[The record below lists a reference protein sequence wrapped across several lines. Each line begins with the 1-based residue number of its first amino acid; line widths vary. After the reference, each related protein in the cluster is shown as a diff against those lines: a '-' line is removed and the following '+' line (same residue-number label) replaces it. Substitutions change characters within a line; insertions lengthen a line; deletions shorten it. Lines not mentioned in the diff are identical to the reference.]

1 MFAVIKTSLRELV
14 IIIVQRK
21 KDQRYKDMDKIIRLL
36 SDYEELNK
44 QNMIIAIFA
53 MYMSISFEISP
64 CIIIECT
71 FNDTVKT
78 LNF

>member
-1 MFAVIKTSLRELV
+1 MLAVMKTSLRELV

-53 MYMSISFEISP
+53 MYTSISFEISP
-64 CIIIECT
+64 CITI
-71 FNDTVKT
+71 
-78 LNF
+78 

>member
-1 MFAVIKTSLRELV
+1 MKTSLRELV

-44 QNMIIAIFA
+44 QNMIIAIFV

-64 CIIIECT
+64 CITI
-71 FNDTVKT
+71 
-78 LNF
+78 

>member
-1 MFAVIKTSLRELV
+1 MLAVMKTSLRELV

-64 CIIIECT
+64 GITI
-71 FNDTVKT
+71 
-78 LNF
+78 

>member
-36 SDYEELNK
+36 SDQTKHDYCDICYVHVN
-44 QNMIIAIFA
+44 FFWDFS
-53 MYMSISFEISP
+53 MYNYIMHIQWYSK
-64 CIIIECT
+64 
-71 FNDTVKT
+71 DA
-78 LNF
+78 

>member
-1 MFAVIKTSLRELV
+1 MLAVMKTSLRELV

-21 KDQRYKDMDKIIRLL
+21 KDQRCKDMDKIIRLL

-53 MYMSISFEISP
+53 MYMSISFGISP
-64 CIIIECT
+64 CITIIY
-71 FNDTVKT
+71 NAHSMIQ
-78 LNF
+78 

>member
-21 KDQRYKDMDKIIRLL
+21 KDQRCKDMDKIIRLL

-44 QNMIIAIFA
+44 QNMIIAILIC
-53 MYMSISFEISP
+53 Y
-64 CIIIECT
+64 
-71 FNDTVKT
+71 VHV
-78 LNF
+78 NFF

>member
-1 MFAVIKTSLRELV
+1 MLAMMKTSLRELV

-64 CIIIECT
+64 CITI
-71 FNDTVKT
+71 
-78 LNF
+78 

>member
-53 MYMSISFEISP
+53 LYMSISFENSP
-64 CIIIECT
+64 CITI
-71 FNDTVKT
+71 
-78 LNF
+78 

>member
-64 CIIIECT
+64 GITI
-71 FNDTVKT
+71 
-78 LNF
+78 

>member
-44 QNMIIAIFA
+44 HLHDYCDINLL
-53 MYMSISFEISP
+53 
-64 CIIIECT
+64 CT
-71 FNDTVKT
+71 CQFLLRFLHV
-78 LNF
+78 

>member
-1 MFAVIKTSLRELV
+1 MLAIMKTSLRELV

-21 KDQRYKDMDKIIRLL
+21 KDQRCKDMDKIIRLL

-53 MYMSISFEISP
+53 MYMSISFENSP
-64 CIIIECT
+64 CITI
-71 FNDTVKT
+71 
-78 LNF
+78 

>member
-53 MYMSISFEISP
+53 MYMSISFEISH
-64 CIIIECT
+64 CITI
-71 FNDTVKT
+71 
-78 LNF
+78 

>member
-1 MFAVIKTSLRELV
+1 MLAVMKTSLRELV

-21 KDQRYKDMDKIIRLL
+21 KDQRYKDMDKIITLL

-53 MYMSISFEISP
+53 MYMSISFDFSMYNYIMH
-64 CIIIECT
+64 IQ
-71 FNDTVKT
+71 
-78 LNF
+78 

>member
-1 MFAVIKTSLRELV
+1 MLAVMKTSLRELV

-44 QNMIIAIFA
+44 QNTIIAIFA
-53 MYMSISFEISP
+53 MYMSISYENSP
-64 CIIIECT
+64 CITI
-71 FNDTVKT
+71 
-78 LNF
+78 

>member
-53 MYMSISFEISP
+53 MNMSISFEISP
-64 CIIIECT
+64 CITI
-71 FNDTVKT
+71 
-78 LNF
+78 

>member
-36 SDYEELNK
+36 SDYKELNK

-53 MYMSISFEISP
+53 MYMSIYFEISP
-64 CIIIECT
+64 CITI
-71 FNDTVKT
+71 
-78 LNF
+78 

>member
-21 KDQRYKDMDKIIRLL
+21 KDQRYKDMVKIIRLL

-64 CIIIECT
+64 GITI
-71 FNDTVKT
+71 
-78 LNF
+78 

>member
-1 MFAVIKTSLRELV
+1 MLAVMKTSLRELV

-44 QNMIIAIFA
+44 QNMIIVA

-64 CIIIECT
+64 CITI
-71 FNDTVKT
+71 
-78 LNF
+78 

>member
-44 QNMIIAIFA
+44 QNMIIAILICYVHVNFFWDFS
-53 MYMSISFEISP
+53 MYNYIMHIQWYSK
-64 CIIIECT
+64 
-71 FNDTVKT
+71 DA
-78 LNF
+78 

>member
-21 KDQRYKDMDKIIRLL
+21 KGQRYKDMDKIIRLL

-44 QNMIIAIFA
+44 QNMIIAIFKLL
-53 MYMSISFEISP
+53 
-64 CIIIECT
+64 CT
-71 FNDTVKT
+71 CQFLLRFLHV
-78 LNF
+78 

>member
-1 MFAVIKTSLRELV
+1 MKTSLRELV

-53 MYMSISFEISP
+53 MYMYNYIMHIQWYSK
-64 CIIIECT
+64 
-71 FNDTVKT
+71 DA
-78 LNF
+78 

>member
-1 MFAVIKTSLRELV
+1 MKTSLRELV

-21 KDQRYKDMDKIIRLL
+21 KDQRYKDM
-36 SDYEELNK
+36 EELNK

-64 CIIIECT
+64 CITI
-71 FNDTVKT
+71 
-78 LNF
+78 

>member
-1 MFAVIKTSLRELV
+1 MKTSLRELV

-21 KDQRYKDMDKIIRLL
+21 KDQIYKDMDKIIRLL

-53 MYMSISFEISP
+53 LYM
-64 CIIIECT
+64 
-71 FNDTVKT
+71 
-78 LNF
+78 

>member
-1 MFAVIKTSLRELV
+1 MKTSLRELV
-14 IIIVQRK
+14 IIIVQHK

-64 CIIIECT
+64 CIIIMHIQWYSK
-71 FNDTVKT
+71 DA
-78 LNF
+78 

>member
-1 MFAVIKTSLRELV
+1 MKTSLRELV

-21 KDQRYKDMDKIIRLL
+21 KDQRCKDMDKIIRLL

-53 MYMSISFEISP
+53 MYMSISFENSP
-64 CIIIECT
+64 CITI
-71 FNDTVKT
+71 
-78 LNF
+78 

>member
-44 QNMIIAIFA
+44 QNMIIAILA

-64 CIIIECT
+64 CITI
-71 FNDTVKT
+71 
-78 LNF
+78 

>member
-1 MFAVIKTSLRELV
+1 
-14 IIIVQRK
+14 
-21 KDQRYKDMDKIIRLL
+21 MDKIIRLL

-64 CIIIECT
+64 CITIIY
-71 FNDTVKT
+71 NAHSMIQ
-78 LNF
+78 

>member
-21 KDQRYKDMDKIIRLL
+21 KDQRYKDIMDKIIRLL

-64 CIIIECT
+64 CITI
-71 FNDTVKT
+71 
-78 LNF
+78 

>member
-36 SDYEELNK
+36 SDYEDLNK

-53 MYMSISFEISP
+53 MYMSICFEISP
-64 CIIIECT
+64 CITI
-71 FNDTVKT
+71 
-78 LNF
+78 

>member
-1 MFAVIKTSLRELV
+1 MFAVLKTSLRELV

-53 MYMSISFEISP
+53 MY
-64 CIIIECT
+64 
-71 FNDTVKT
+71 V
-78 LNF
+78 

>member
-53 MYMSISFEISP
+53 MY
-64 CIIIECT
+64 
-71 FNDTVKT
+71 NV
-78 LNF
+78 NFFWDFSMYNYIMHIQWYSKDA